1 MIELKNIVKTFG
13 GKDSTVHAVNNISL
27 TIEDGDIFGIIG
39 LSGAGKST
47 LIRTINLLE
56 RPDSGSVV
64 IDGVNLTDL
73 TDKELR
79 GVRKQIGMIFQHF
92 NLFQS
97 RTVYG
102 NIAFP
107 LKGSGMS
114 KAEIKAR
121 VNELI
126 KLVELDGKEKSYP
139 SQLSG
144 GQQQRVAIARALANN
159 PKILLCDEA
168 TSALDPQTTRS
179 ILSLLKKINE
189 ETNITVV
196 IITHQMSVI
205 SQICNRVAVIE
216 KGVVVEE
223 GSVAEVFS
231 HPKAKATKE
240 LILHEDTSGDNQQ
253 NQLKE
258 AQQEVLKLNR
268 IIRIVFTEASSFEPI
283 IANCVLEAGV
293 PVNILRANTRD
304 VGGVAKGEMLL
315 GLPEDETVANKIIDY
330 LRSKNL
336 DVEEVTDDVE

>member
-1 MIELKNIVKTFG
+1 MIELRNIVKTFNS
-13 GKDSTVHAVNNISL
+13 KDSTVHAVNDISL
-27 TIEDGDIFGIIG
+27 SIYDGDIFGIIG

-56 RPDSGSVV
+56 RPTSGDVV
-64 IDGVNLTDL
+64 IDGTSLMDL
-73 TDKELR
+73 SEVELR
-79 GVRKQIGMIFQHF
+79 NVRKSIGMIFQHF

-97 RTVYG
+97 RTVFG

-114 KAEIKAR
+114 RSEIKER

-126 KLVELDGKEKSYP
+126 KLVELDGKEKAYP

-189 ETNITVV
+189 DTNITVV

-205 SQICNRVAVIE
+205 SQICNRVAVIA

-223 GSVAEVFS
+223 GKVSEIFA

-240 LILHEDTSGDNQQ
+240 LILHEDAYGENQQ
-253 NQLKE
+253 DQLKE
-258 AQQEVLKLNR
+258 AQQEILKTNR
-268 IIRIVFTEASSFEPI
+268 IIRIVFSENSSFEPV

-315 GLPEDETVANKIIDY
+315 GLPEDEGIANKIIEY
-330 LRSKNL
+330 LKRKNL
-336 DVEEVTDDVE
+336 EVEEVTNDVE